1 MGTTNY
7 PGLFSET
14 SVVIV
19 PHVYERRGSQSEE
32 MAGAKIREYRLSDPK
47 ESGYL
52 RETGQTFKLRGSWNS
67 NEE

>member
-14 SVVIV
+14 NVVIV

-32 MAGAKIREYRLSDPK
+32 MAGAKIREYRLSDPR
-47 ESGYL
+47 ESRYL
-52 RETGQTFKLRGSWNS
+52 RETGQIFKLRGSWNT